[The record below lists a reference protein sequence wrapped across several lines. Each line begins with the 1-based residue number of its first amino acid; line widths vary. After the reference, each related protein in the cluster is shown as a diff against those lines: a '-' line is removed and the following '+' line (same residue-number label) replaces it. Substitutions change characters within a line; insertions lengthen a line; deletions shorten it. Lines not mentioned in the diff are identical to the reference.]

1 MNNTKGLRSAEGTAL
16 GDQMVC
22 QYVHM
27 IDSAG
32 FWYGDDPMSY
42 TIPVLSAEI
51 SVIFIISGL
60 THLLMRPLRL
70 PKIIVQIIVKSVSL
84 QIFDFVAFGPSNI
97 LSTFKMHMAESKS
110 SCLQYTY
117 WYYKQS
123 VFFRPA

>member
-1 MNNTKGLRSAEGTAL
+1 MNNTKGLRRAEGTAL
-16 GDQMVC
+16 GDPMVC

-42 TIPVLSAEI
+42 NTPVLSAEI

-60 THLLMRPLRL
+60 THLLMRPLRQ
-70 PKIIVQIIVKSVSL
+70 PKIIVQIIVSVSL

-97 LSTFKMHMAESKS
+97 LSTFKMHKAESKS

-117 WYYKQS
+117 
-123 VFFRPA
+123 

>member
-42 TIPVLSAEI
+42 NTPVLSAEI

-60 THLLMRPLRL
+60 THLSMRPLRQ
-70 PKIIVQIIVKSVSL
+70 PKIIVQIIVSVSL

-117 WYYKQS
+117 
-123 VFFRPA
+123 

>member
-84 QIFDFVAFGPSNI
+84 QNFDFVAFGPSNI

-117 WYYKQS
+117 
-123 VFFRPA
+123 